1 MKDIYLLGSTGSIG
15 VQTLDIIREHPEHFH
30 IRALACGQN
39 IALLQEQIEAFRP
52 DFVSVLSEADS
63 IVLQKKYPE
72 IRFGFG
78 PRGLIEAATMNGNHP
93 GLLVNAL
100 VGIAGLAPTVH
111 ALEMGRDVAL
121 ANKESLVVGGQII
134 HDTTHKTGAKIYC
147 IDSEHSGIW
156 QCLAGEDKDHIKR
169 VWITSSGGAF
179 RDLKRSELDQVTP
192 EAAMNHPNWQM
203 GAKITIDSAT
213 MMNKAFE
220 IAEAHWLF
228 DIDYDCI
235 RPIMHRES
243 IVHALVEFI
252 DHSFKAHLS
261 APDMHHAISYALF
274 GGVRKAGMQQPLAL
288 DQMERLSFSPFDSVR
303 YPLMDHALRA
313 YQTGHSLPA
322 VLNAANEIA
331 VSLFLKKKIRFL
343 DIESIIIDALEQHTL
358 VHHPTLTQLI
368 MIDQD
373 VKARI
378 SAHFFKD

>member
-15 VQTLDIIREHPEHFH
+15 VQTLDIIRDHPDQFH
-30 IRALACGQN
+30 IRALACATN
-39 IALLQEQIEAFRP
+39 IALLQKQIDAFHP

-63 IVLQKKYPE
+63 IALQKRYPK

-78 PRGLIEAATMNGNHP
+78 PQGLIELATMNRDRS

-100 VGIAGLAPTVH
+100 VGIAGLSPTVQ
-111 ALEMGRDVAL
+111 ALAVGRDVAL

-134 HDTTHKTGAKIYC
+134 HGTMHTTGAKIFC

-156 QCLAGEDKDHIKR
+156 QCLAGEDKNQIKR

-179 RDLKRSELDQVTP
+179 RDLKRSELVQVTP

-228 DIDYDCI
+228 DIDYDRI
-235 RPIMHRES
+235 RPIMHRER

-274 GGVRKAGMQQPLAL
+274 GGIRKVGSQHPLAL
-288 DQMERLSFSPFDSVR
+288 DHL
-303 YPLMDHALRA
+303 A
-313 YQTGHSLPA
+313 
-322 VLNAANEIA
+322 
-331 VSLFLKKKIRFL
+331 
-343 DIESIIIDALEQHTL
+343 
-358 VHHPTLTQLI
+358 QL
-368 MIDQD
+368 
-373 VKARI
+373 
-378 SAHFFKD
+378 